1 MNRKILIIIIIILA
15 ITGIILTITQIT
27 STLSE
32 NETNFAIA
40 DTASVTKIF
49 MADMDGNS
57 VLLEKQQTGHWM
69 VNQKHIAQ
77 KDMVLQFLRTL
88 MYVTVRG
95 PVAIAAR
102 DNVIRHM
109 ASHAVKV
116 EIFQKKY
123 LIDFWGIRM
132 FQREKLTK
140 TFYVGDNTQEKSGT
154 YMKMEKSENPYIVY
168 IPGFKGFL
176 HTRFSTNE
184 HEWRDHTVFNL
195 FMKDIDKVSMLYP
208 SEPEKS
214 FIIENP
220 DNRNFKLFSIEEG
233 AYVSNYDTINLINY
247 LSGFYDAR
255 FEEMVVDPAKA
266 IRDSLIQL
274 EPFQILTVTP
284 KTGEDISLITYLK
297 PNQLTQEEMEA
308 RYFEISDYPW
318 DRERMWA
325 FINDETE
332 LVTIQYFVFGRILK
346 PIQAF
351 FPNQKENIFEGI
363 HIIEME

>member
-1 MNRKILIIIIIILA
+1 MNRKILIITIIVLAIIGSILA
-15 ITGIILTITQIT
+15 ITQIT

-57 VLLEKQQTGHWM
+57 VLLERQEVGKWK
-69 VNQKHIAQ
+69 VNQKYFAQ
-77 KDMVLQFLRTL
+77 KDMVQQFLKTL

-116 EIFQKKY
+116 EIFQQKY

-132 FQREKLTK
+132 FQREKLVK

-154 YMKMEKSENPYIVY
+154 YMKMERSDNPYIVY

-195 FMKDIDKVSMLYP
+195 FMKDIDKVTMIYP
-208 SEPEKS
+208 GDPEKS

-220 DNRNFKLFSIEEG
+220 DNRNFKLFSVEEG
-233 AYVSNYDTINLINY
+233 SYLSSYDTINLINY

-255 FEEMVVDPAKA
+255 FEYLFDDPAHAVK
-266 IRDSLIQL
+266 DSLLQTD
-274 EPFQILTVTP
+274 PFQILTVSP
-284 KTGEDISLITYLK
+284 KTGSDIILITYLK
-297 PNQLTQEEMEA
+297 PNLLTEEEMEA
-308 RYFEISDYPW
+308 RYFETSDYPW

-325 FINDETE
+325 FINDGTE

-351 FPNQKENIFEGI
+351 FPGQKERILEGI
-363 HIIEME
+363 HVIEMQ